1 MMIIKMI
8 SKLLAIPA
16 LLVIS
21 LVWLVVKA
29 MTAIYGVC
37 YGILGLGLVAAFLL
51 FLFYQEW
58 MNVVAVIVIAV
69 VAFAIL
75 FSGSFIQV
83 LLEVASS
90 GLRRI
95 IRA

>member
-1 MMIIKMI
+1 MIIKMI

-58 MNVVAVIVIAV
+58 MNVAAVLVIAV

-83 LLEVASS
+83 LLEEASS
-90 GLRRI
+90 SLRRI

>member
-1 MMIIKMI
+1 MIVKMI
-8 SKLLAIPA
+8 GKLLAIPA

-21 LVWLVVKA
+21 LVWLAVKA
-29 MTAIYGVC
+29 MTVIYGVC

-83 LLEVASS
+83 LLEEANSS
-90 GLRRI
+90 LRRI
-95 IRA
+95 IKA

>member
-1 MMIIKMI
+1 MIIKMI

>member
-1 MMIIKMI
+1 MIIKMI

-69 VAFAIL
+69 VAFEIL

-83 LLEVASS
+83 LLEAASS